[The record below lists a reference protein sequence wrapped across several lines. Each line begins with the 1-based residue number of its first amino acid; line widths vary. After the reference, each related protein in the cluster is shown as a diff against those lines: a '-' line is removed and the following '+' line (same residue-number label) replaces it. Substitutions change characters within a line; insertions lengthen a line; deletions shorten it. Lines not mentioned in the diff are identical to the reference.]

1 MRRLL
6 FSSSFLRSR
15 ALVRACT
22 ALALTLA
29 VSGLARAQETS
40 AEGELRPSASDAP
53 DAAVEPSAAPA
64 APAAGEPAAPAGD
77 EAVAAPAPESEPA
90 PEKQRVLEPPNL
102 APLSVDPS
110 LAGPQL
116 PDPAAAAD
124 RLDQN
129 APPPPTP
136 KRGWSMPE
144 TIFHL
149 HGYMRLRGN
158 FLKDGALGHVPT
170 DDRPHI
176 LSDGTTHQNY
186 DPFPYFNPD
195 DSTVRDG
202 NTAPVLGGC
211 KDASGSAGKCGKHG
225 QVTGDLRLR
234 LKPEIHLSDDVRV
247 KAWIDVMDNV
257 GLGTLGYGPGTQP
270 SNLSSDNAIRAR
282 RVWGEARNRD
292 IGELR
297 FGRMGADW
305 GLGILD
311 NGGDRYGI
319 DSDFSSEV
327 DRIMGITNLA
337 GYTLMAAYDWAS
349 EGKVLGK
356 AQTPSGVPI
365 DAAQRDDLDAFT
377 FAAAHKL
384 DEDAQQGAL
393 TRGETVFNYGVY
405 FVYRNQFLLSTPSKL
420 AMADGLDPG
429 SRYSRLKQHTY
440 TPDLWFQVLWEGL
453 RVELEA
459 VYVAGS
465 REGGCPQLALT
476 PGSRNDAAGA
486 VERAGPTTGS
496 CKFRQLGVALEAEY
510 RLFDERLG
518 LHFMSGLASGD
529 SNAYGLAATNDPNYQ
544 RTNGN
549 SANSTVSTY
558 SFHPDYRIDLIL
570 WRTVMRRVAGAY
582 YFRPGVSY
590 DFIRDPYGQLAGG
603 RLDVV
608 YSRASAPSQTW
619 GNDGN
624 LGLELDMS
632 LYYRSEDGPD
642 AMDGFYGLVQ
652 FGVLFPFSGLEYDF
666 PGAANSKNA
675 MILRGIAGIAF

>member
-6 FSSSFLRSR
+6 FSSSISCSHT
-15 ALVRACT
+15 LVCASIV
-22 ALALTLA
+22 LASSLGVL
-29 VSGLARAQETS
+29 GLARAQEPS
-40 AEGELRPSASDAP
+40 PASPSAAP

-64 APAAGEPAAPAGD
+64 SAEPAAPLGD
-77 EAVAAPAPESEPA
+77 EAAPAPEAA
-90 PEKQRVLEPPNL
+90 PEPEKPRVLEPPNL
-102 APLSVDPS
+102 APLSVDPG
-110 LAGPQL
+110 LAGPEL

-124 RLDQN
+124 RLEQT

-158 FLKDGALGHVPT
+158 FLKDGALGHAPN
-170 DDRPHI
+170 DDRPRVV
-176 LSDGTTHQNY
+176 SDGTVTGTRLNQNY

-195 DSTVRDG
+195 DSTVRSGG
-202 NTAPVLGGC
+202 NAPVAGGC
-211 KDASGSAGKCGKHG
+211 RDSLGADGKCGKRG
-225 QVTGDLRLR
+225 QVSGDLRLR

-247 KAWIDVMDNV
+247 KAWIDVLDNV

-270 SNLSSDNAIRAR
+270 SDLSSDSAIRAR

-311 NGGDRYGI
+311 NGGDRNGI

-356 AQTPSGVPI
+356 TQTPSGVPI

-393 TRGETVFNYGVY
+393 TRGEAVFNYGVY
-405 FVYRNQFLLSTPSKL
+405 FVYRNQFLLSTPSPTASAL
-420 AMADGLDPG
+420 GVDMGAP
-429 SRYSRLKQHTY
+429 RYARLQQRTY
-440 TPDLWFQVLWEGL
+440 TPDLWLQVLWEGL

-459 VYVAGS
+459 AYVAGS
-465 REGGCPQLALT
+465 REGGCPQLTLSA
-476 PGSRNDAAGA
+476 GSRNDAADATEGA
-486 VERAGPTTGS
+486 GSTSGS
-496 CKFRQLGVALEAEY
+496 CKFRQLGVALETEY

-518 LHFMSGLASGD
+518 LHLMTGFATGD
-529 SNAYGLAATNDPNYQ
+529 SNAYGLAATNSPDHQ
-544 RTNGN
+544 RVN
-549 SANSTVSTY
+549 SGSAANNTVSTY

-582 YFRPGVSY
+582 YVRPGVSY

-608 YSRASAPSQTW
+608 YSRASTPSQTW
-619 GNDGN
+619 GDDGN

-642 AMDGFYGLVQ
+642 ALDGFYGLVQ
-652 FGVLFPFSGLEYDF
+652 FGVLFPFAGLEYDF

>member
-1 MRRLL
+1 LL
-6 FSSSFLRSR
+6 FSSYF
-15 ALVRACT
+15 
-22 ALALTLA
+22 ALALSLG
-29 VSGLARAQETS
+29 VFGLAHAQEPS
-40 AEGELRPSASDAP
+40 PASPSAAP

-64 APAAGEPAAPAGD
+64 AASAEPAAPRGD
-77 EAVAAPAPESEPA
+77 EATPAPEAA
-90 PEKQRVLEPPNL
+90 PEPEKPRVLEPPNL
-102 APLSVDPS
+102 GPLAVDPS
-110 LAGPQL
+110 LAGPEL

-124 RLDQN
+124 RLDQA
-129 APPPPTP
+129 APPQPTP

-149 HGYMRLRGN
+149 HGYMRLRGT
-158 FLKDGALGHVPT
+158 FLKDGALGHNPT
-170 DDRPHI
+170 DDRPR
-176 LSDGTTHQNY
+176 LGSDLKTVNQNY

-195 DSTVRDG
+195 DSTVRTG
-202 NTAPVLGGC
+202 GTAPVTGGC
-211 KDASGSAGKCGKHG
+211 KDSRGADGKCGKHG

-270 SNLSSDNAIRAR
+270 SDLGSDNAIRAR

-311 NGGDRYGI
+311 NGGDRNGI

-356 AQTPSGVPI
+356 TQTPSGVPI

-393 TRGETVFNYGVY
+393 TRGEAVFNYGVY
-405 FVYRNQFLLSTPSKL
+405 FVYRNQFLLSGASPT
-420 AMADGLDPG
+420 AAAVGLDTGAP
-429 SRYSRLKQHTY
+429 RYSRLQQHTY

-459 VYVAGS
+459 AYVAGS
-465 REGGCPQLALT
+465 REGGCPQLTLST
-476 PGSRNDAAGA
+476 GSRNDAADGT
-486 VERAGPTTGS
+486 EGAGPTTGS
-496 CKFRQLGVALEAEY
+496 CKFRQLGVALETEY

-518 LHFMSGLASGD
+518 LHLMAGLATGD

-544 RTNGN
+544 RVN
-549 SANSTVSTY
+549 SGSGANNTVSTY

-642 AMDGFYGLVQ
+642 ALDGFYGLVQ

>member
-6 FSSSFLRSR
+6 FLSSFFRSR
-15 ALVRACT
+15 ALVCAST
-22 ALALTLA
+22 ALALCLG
-29 VSGLARAQETS
+29 VSGLARAQEASPTS
-40 AEGELRPSASDAP
+40 PSEAP
-53 DAAVEPSAAPA
+53 ATAAEPSAAPA
-64 APAAGEPAAPAGD
+64 PAESEAPAADPTAPPA
-77 EAVAAPAPESEPA
+77 SEPA
-90 PEKQRVLEPPNL
+90 PEQQRVLEPPNL
-102 APLSVDPS
+102 APLAVDPS
-110 LAGPQL
+110 LGAPEL

-124 RLDQN
+124 RLEQT
-129 APPPPTP
+129 APPLPPT
-136 KRGWSMPE
+136 KRGWSLPE

-158 FLKDGALGHVPT
+158 FLKDGALGHSPLE
-170 DDRPHI
+170 DRAPYEN
-176 LSDGTTHQNY
+176 LLESDPGQLRKNY
-186 DPFPYFNPD
+186 DPFPFFAPD
-195 DSTVRDG
+195 DSIERRSGV
-202 NTAPVLGGC
+202 APVVGGC
-211 KDASGSAGKCGKHG
+211 GDDPSSTDGKCDKKG
-225 QVTGDLRLR
+225 QVSGDLRLR

-247 KAWIDVMDNV
+247 KAWIDVLDNV
-257 GLGTLGYGPGTQP
+257 GLGTMGYGPGTQP
-270 SNLSSDNAIRAR
+270 SDLSSDSAIRAR

-311 NGGDRYGI
+311 NGGDRNGI

-327 DRIMGITNLA
+327 DRVMGITNLA
-337 GYTLMAAYDWAS
+337 GFTLMAAYDWAS

-356 AQTPSGVPI
+356 TQTPSGVPI
-365 DAAQRDDLDAFT
+365 DMAQRDDLDAFT
-377 FAAAHKL
+377 FGGAHKL
-384 DEDAQQGAL
+384 DEEAQQAAL
-393 TRGETVFNYGVY
+393 TRGEAVFNYGVY
-405 FVYRNQFLLSTPSKL
+405 FVYKSQFLKSAPASTLP
-420 AMADGLDPG
+420 GLEEI
-429 SRYSRLKQHTY
+429 SRYVRLNQRTY

-453 RVELEA
+453 RVEMEG
-459 VYVAGS
+459 VFVAGK
-465 REGGCPQLALT
+465 REGGCPELRLV
-476 PGSRNDAAGA
+476 SSSKNDAMSAMEASGA
-486 VERAGPTTGS
+486 SSGS
-496 CKFRQLGVALEAEY
+496 CKFQQLGVALESEY

-518 LHFMSGLASGD
+518 LHLMTGVATGD
-529 SNAYGLAATNDPNYQ
+529 INGYGLAATNNPEYQ
-544 RTNGN
+544 GTYTPG
-549 SANSTVSTY
+549 SANRTISTY

-608 YSRASAPSQTW
+608 YSRASVPGQAW

-652 FGVLFPFSGLEYDF
+652 FGVLFPFAGLEYDF
-666 PGAANSKNA
+666 EGAAGSKNA